1 MYLASPFSPTVYP
14 TVVYSMVPKPVP
26 LTVGAHSINHASS
39 ARPTMALDISCER
52 QGPSS
57 NIFHPVRAVFE
68 PKTAFA
74 LGAALATVIAVF
86 EIVIH

>member
-1 MYLASPFSPTVYP
+1 
-14 TVVYSMVPKPVP
+14 
-26 LTVGAHSINHASS
+26 
-39 ARPTMALDISCER
+39 MALDISCER